1 MIVVDASAVLEAL
14 RRRGCASLERRLAAP
29 PSLAPDR
36 KAVAAAP
43 ICEQQ
48 IGQMRV

>member
-1 MIVVDASAVLEAL
+1 MWLSGFFHRVTRQFGRDS
-14 RRRGCASLERRLAAP
+14 G
-29 PSLAPDR
+29 R

-48 IGQMRV
+48 IGQMRN

>member
-1 MIVVDASAVLEAL
+1 VLWL
-14 RRRGCASLERRLAAP
+14 
-29 PSLAPDR
+29 PSFFHSVISQSGGGSRR

-48 IGQMRV
+48 IGQMRD

>member
-1 MIVVDASAVLEAL
+1 MTAHLSAA
-14 RRRGCASLERRLAAP
+14 RF
-29 PSLAPDR
+29 R
-36 KAVAAAP
+36 KEKLWAVAPAP

>member
-1 MIVVDASAVLEAL
+1 MQCLEQKAA
-14 RRRGCASLERRLAAP
+14 RGPPFSRRLDGAANAGVA
-29 PSLAPDR
+29 LTMTGR

-48 IGQMRV
+48 IGQMSR